1 MKQFFSLLD
10 GMMEYRQLKEAIEQ
24 GRVPVSLTGAAGAHK
39 THIIASLV
47 YQLRRPALVIVPDE
61 STAIRFA
68 ADLNTLL
75 RVDYEDSG
83 VTYLEGRYHSAD
95 EVVGTRSVHYVEL
108 VVHELRVERC
118 GVDGTLVDLF
128 DLRVVTDCV
137 LGFYASSAVDDLA
150 FEHHCFRQRG
160 LTGFRASQ
168 KYDISDVS
176 GLVGFHFIKRL
187 IISS

>member
-24 GRVPVSLTGAAGAHK
+24 GRVPVSLTGAAAAHK

-75 RVDYEDSG
+75 GSG
-83 VTYLEGRYHSAD
+83 CCTSRPGTMCCWTSTGRP
-95 EVVGTRSVHYVEL
+95 
-108 VVHELRVERC
+108 
-118 GVDGTLVDLF
+118 
-128 DLRVVTDCV
+128 
-137 LGFYASSAVDDLA
+137 ASLS
-150 FEHHCFRQRG
+150 
-160 LTGFRASQ
+160 T
-168 KYDISDVS
+168 S
-176 GLVGFHFIKRL
+176 GWGP
-187 IISS
+187 